1 VQSDTEKHGNTKYTK
16 IVGKIEKKCRK
27 GLDFKVYL
35 NDTLIPEGN
44 IREDFQDGK
53 SKKSSPF
60 RHDLCDRPDPAVLH
74 RPDPGSWKNAPAMN
88 GWKHTTIGR
97 SSSRS
102 IRLSRS
108 RELKSGTGVKRRWN
122 FRRNGFRS
130 RSCILKNAAPEAG
143 AASVLQCVMRCR
155 KNPIQNLF

>member
-1 VQSDTEKHGNTKYTK
+1 MALQPRKMAADERTVRNRAEMSITSGSNRKSL
-16 IVGKIEKKCRK
+16 CRSK
-27 GLDFKVYL
+27 SAKRCS
-35 NDTLIPEGN
+35 TAPI
-44 IREDFQDGK
+44 IRRNGASLRQQK
-53 SKKSSPF
+53 SRRAASI
-60 RHDLCDRPDPAVLH
+60 
-74 RPDPGSWKNAPAMN
+74 SWRERTPAMN

-97 SSSRS
+97 YSSRS
-102 IRLSRS
+102 IRSSRS

-143 AASVLQCVMRCR
+143 ATSVLQCVMRCR

>member
-1 VQSDTEKHGNTKYTK
+1 MQSDTEKHGNKKYTK

-44 IREDFQDGK
+44 IREEFQDGK
-53 SKKSSPF
+53 SNPF
-60 RHDLCDRPDPAVLH
+60 RHALCDRPDPAVLH

-88 GWKHTTIGR
+88 GWKHTTIRR

-102 IRLSRS
+102 IRSSRS

-143 AASVLQCVMRCR
+143 ATSVLQCVMRCR

>member
-1 VQSDTEKHGNTKYTK
+1 M
-16 IVGKIEKKCRK
+16 
-27 GLDFKVYL
+27 YL

-44 IREDFQDGK
+44 IREEFQDGK
-53 SKKSSPF
+53 SKKSNPF
-60 RHDLCDRPDPAVLH
+60 RHALCDRPDPAVLH

-102 IRLSRS
+102 IRSSRS

-143 AASVLQCVMRCR
+143 ATSVLQCVMRCR